1 MTDSIKSVGVSNYF
15 PTDQLSK
22 ELKNLGFGKTA
33 ASSTEF
39 GLPDMLKEMGI
50 DGIQLSPD
58 ATRSLQYSKAQFE
71 MNYQTMKSV
80 NSANGFETREL
91 AFSFSAS
98 FEFLQNIS
106 GGSPVA
112 RGETPETT
120 DGGESAQ
127 TESAGAESTG
137 ETDLLAK
144 LKEFFSP
151 EKTAQRIL
159 DFALHFFPMS
169 SYGKE
174 GNTEDTRQN
183 FSDFIGKAIQTG
195 FDQAFQ
201 ILGTI
206 PGEVKSTADKTH
218 DLVFQGLD
226 NFVKNGLS
234 PEKSAGGIL
243 FERIEAYRLE
253 MSVTA
258 DMSSSR
264 KTGADAYDTTGQAG
278 KKSEPAGGKIDT
290 QS

>member
-1 MTDSIKSVGVSNYF
+1 MTDSIKSVGLSTF
-15 PTDQLSK
+15 FSIDQLSK
-22 ELKNLGFGKTA
+22 ELKNLGFGKTGT
-33 ASSTEF
+33 SSAES

-80 NSANGFETREL
+80 NSANGIETSEL
-91 AFSFSAS
+91 TFSFSAS

-112 RGETPETT
+112 KGDPTETT
-120 DGGESAQ
+120 NADGSEQ
-127 TESAGAESTG
+127 TESAGSESSG

-201 ILGTI
+201 ILGNI

-226 NFVKNGLS
+226 NFVKNGLA
-234 PEKSAGGIL
+234 PEKSAGGVL

-253 MSVTA
+253 MSITA
-258 DMSSSR
+258 ETSSSR
-264 KTGADAYDTTGQAG
+264 KSGSDAYDTTGLAG
-278 KKSEPAGGKIDT
+278 KRSEPAGGKIDT
-290 QS
+290 QY